1 MRRFIIG
8 LLLLS
13 SSTVALAQE
22 KIPTLVNIRTKAD
35 KKHVGEVLQQ
45 TDQATVLYDIVLRD
59 TVRIESDQI
68 KSMVEGISEASA
80 SSHVPFA
87 SYGAWKL
94 TKLLKVGKIQGR
106 IALVSDQGI
115 FINLGTNAGIAS
127 GQEVKLLGKA
137 ETITDPET
145 DEVLA
150 VVRPTVAMLKVTQVV
165 NEKLSKVTLTPPETK
180 VSIERGMLVECDRTS
195 RTVVVIP
202 PKWKSE
208 DPNLKTG
215 DEALYLTEH
224 MLSELVGYG
233 IPVISRDQVER
244 IREQLAATKG
254 QAKEDVAAIAIAEE
268 AKAGVMLTGELL
280 AKGNFGNVFFHATD
294 VKSVGYLGV
303 ISGKI
308 RRDRIRVTAE
318 KAKATAANIRRRMDN
333 LPPLAAEMLRRTA
346 IAKKL
351 VEAGVHITLKL
362 PNGTKVS
369 YSKLPDP
376 DVGFPPVFAFQ
387 LVRFDDDNAS
397 LSSLLSGMTVEHVQ
411 FDLKDPKPEY
421 FQVLNRGVIV
431 TSILDLVGPIRDTQI
446 GLWQPELRIIRI
458 GYTSHLSK
466 EWLVSQYLPKLHML
480 GPGGG
485 IELKEIREI
494 SSRLPIRALRLE
506 LPHLTK
512 GWVSFIPAR
521 ITDLEIPHSGA
532 STKEKF
538 QRFSDALLEL
548 RDSAYFKQNLEVI
561 RLFGHNQGTQAF
573 YDNLLGGLF
582 LSPEH
587 MPTRLKAGFFD
598 DAVKLSGEVTQ
609 RIRAA
614 YPNVKF
620 TTVYRKRSK

>member
-35 KKHVGEVLQQ
+35 KKHVGEVLLQ

-68 KSMVEGISEASA
+68 KSMVEGITEASA

-145 DEVLA
+145 EEVLA

-180 VSIERGMLVECDRTS
+180 VSIERGMLVECDRKS

-224 MLSELVGYG
+224 MLAELVGYG

-280 AKGNFGNVFFHATD
+280 ARGNFGNVFFHATD

-376 DVGFPPVFAFQ
+376 DVGFPPVFGFQ
-387 LVRFDDDNAS
+387 LVIFNNEAKVLALPLLKGTMVDQLYFGL
-397 LSSLLSGMTVEHVQ
+397 LSSKEEYFAVLPEIRVKDIAFYLPIEDGHLPRLPTTVQYLRFGDQSQVTSKGLLRQQLRLERFRGGGGVGMAEMPALHRLFQ
-411 FDLKDPKPEY
+411 FGHLEIARSNLKPNWPSFVPCSKIHFTGFDAEALEMAVADLKVSEY
-421 FQVLNRGVIV
+421 FARRMAAFNFFY
-431 TSILDLVGPIRDTQI
+431 P
-446 GLWQPELRIIRI
+446 
-458 GYTSHLSK
+458 
-466 EWLVSQYLPKLHML
+466 
-480 GPGGG
+480 
-485 IELKEIREI
+485 KEIRPQDCD
-494 SSRLPIRALRLE
+494 RLIGQLFLVGANR
-506 LPHLTK
+506 
-512 GWVSFIPAR
+512 PAV
-521 ITDLEIPHSGA
+521 LAGV
-532 STKEKF
+532 
-538 QRFSDALLEL
+538 RFE
-548 RDSAYFKQNLEVI
+548 R
-561 RLFGHNQGTQAF
+561 GTLS
-573 YDNLLGGLF
+573 DNLVQ
-582 LSPEH
+582 
-587 MPTRLKAGFFD
+587 RL
-598 DAVKLSGEVTQ
+598 
-609 RIRAA
+609 RAA

-620 TTVYRKRSK
+620 TGL

>member
-127 GQEVKLLGKA
+127 GQVVKLLGKA

-145 DEVLA
+145 EEVLA

-180 VSIERGMLVECDRTS
+180 VSIERGMLVECDRKS

-224 MLSELVGYG
+224 MLAELVGYG

-254 QAKEDVAAIAIAEE
+254 QVKEDVAAIAIAEE
-268 AKAGVMLTGELL
+268 VKAGVMLTGELL
-280 AKGNFGNVFFHATD
+280 AKGNFGNVFFHVTD
-294 VKSVGYLGV
+294 VKTAGYLGV
-303 ISGKI
+303 ISGKV
-308 RRDRIRVTAE
+308 RRDRIRVRAE
-318 KAKATAANIRRRMDN
+318 KAKATVEVVRLRGLNHTAMAKLLDITPVMARSLLLAMPFDQGTVKVSGATVHVQDISGRNRHGSGARATIAAVEEGVRGSALSFKDGDGILIDEGLLNKRNEYTIALWCTGGIQMIHEFRQPHGLIDLQSDIFRVHRYPQNTVLNAWNRLSRNADLGIDEWYRREDR
-333 LPPLAAEMLRRTA
+333 LFRHLQPAGWEFLAYRVSGAALRKGRLRYTSGQKHFEGGTQMVFHDA
-346 IAKKL
+346 QACRGFVVIGLQMQGQLDEVFVFDRAL
-351 VEAGVHITLKL
+351 SDEEITILYERGAAGV
-362 PNGTKVS
+362 
-369 YSKLPDP
+369 
-376 DVGFPPVFAFQ
+376 
-387 LVRFDDDNAS
+387 
-397 LSSLLSGMTVEHVQ
+397 
-411 FDLKDPKPEY
+411 
-421 FQVLNRGVIV
+421 
-431 TSILDLVGPIRDTQI
+431 
-446 GLWQPELRIIRI
+446 
-458 GYTSHLSK
+458 
-466 EWLVSQYLPKLHML
+466 
-480 GPGGG
+480 
-485 IELKEIREI
+485 
-494 SSRLPIRALRLE
+494 
-506 LPHLTK
+506 
-512 GWVSFIPAR
+512 
-521 ITDLEIPHSGA
+521 
-532 STKEKF
+532 
-538 QRFSDALLEL
+538 
-548 RDSAYFKQNLEVI
+548 
-561 RLFGHNQGTQAF
+561 
-573 YDNLLGGLF
+573 
-582 LSPEH
+582 
-587 MPTRLKAGFFD
+587 
-598 DAVKLSGEVTQ
+598 
-609 RIRAA
+609 
-614 YPNVKF
+614 
-620 TTVYRKRSK
+620 RKK